1 MRRLRR
7 TEGLRRLVREPSLEP
22 SSLIWPLFVDENLSA
37 PKSVDSMPGVWR
49 HTVSSLIDAVGPAV
63 ELGIGGVLLFGLPTS
78 KDSEG
83 SSGWDPE
90 GIVPNA
96 VRALRKAYP
105 GLVIAT
111 DVCLCEYTD
120 HGHCGVL
127 APDGTVRNDPTVERL
142 VSVALAH
149 SAAGADIV
157 APSDMMDAR
166 IGAIRHGLNQ
176 SGSDSTAIL
185 SYAVKYASAFY
196 GPFRD
201 AADSAPQ
208 FGDRRGYQMDPGR
221 GVREARTEAL
231 LDIDEG
237 ADMVMVKP
245 AMAYLD
251 IIAEVRRNVDVPVA
265 AYMVSGEYAMVK
277 AAAANGW
284 IDERRIVLEMARG
297 IQRAG
302 ADLLLTYHAPELAQW
317 LRADGT

>member
-63 ELGIGGVLLFGLPTS
+63 GLGIGGVLIFGLPTS

-96 VRALRKAYP
+96 VRALRDAYP

-142 VSVALAH
+142 VNVALAH
-149 SAAGADIV
+149 AAAGADIV

-166 IGAIRHGLNQ
+166 IGAIRHGLDQ
-176 SGSDSTAIL
+176 AGSDSTAIL

-302 ADLLLTYHAPELAQW
+302 ADILLTYHAPELAQW

>member
-49 HTVSSLIDAVGPAV
+49 HTVSSLINAVGPAV
-63 ELGIGGVLLFGLPTS
+63 ELGIGGVLLFGLPIS

-142 VSVALAH
+142 VNIALAH
-149 SAAGADIV
+149 AAAGADIV

-166 IGAIRHGLNQ
+166 IGAIRHGLDLA
-176 SGSDSTAIL
+176 GSDSTAIL

-302 ADLLLTYHAPELAQW
+302 ADLLLTYHAPELAGW
-317 LRADGT
+317 LRQRD